1 MGTLFNKRMAS
12 NKCGSLICAAPSTLS
27 SEKPLSSNKHLPV
40 LSAAPL
46 NTAGSAY

>member
-12 NKCGSLICAAPSTLS
+12 NKCGSLICAAPS
-27 SEKPLSSNKHLPV
+27 KPLPSNKHLPV